1 LKAANG
7 WMWFAHLGGTILA
20 KIVVVGSLNM
30 DVVAFA
36 ARIPVPGETIFGH
49 SFFTAPGG
57 KGANQAYACA
67 RLEGST
73 AMLGRVGDDEF
84 GRRLCENLRLTGC
97 DVSGIL
103 PVEGSSGVAL
113 IFVADS
119 GQNSI
124 VVVPG
129 ANAEFLAEHIVGSAD
144 SFLGVQIVL
153 LQLETPM
160 ETVLAA
166 AQAAKNAN
174 ARVILDPA
182 PADPKCVE
190 LFPFVDILTPNETE
204 AAVLAGAS
212 PSRLDPREAA
222 SIARKLQEQGAGTVI
237 VKLGEQGCVLVEDD
251 EALLMAAPKVK
262 AVDTTAAGDVFNAG
276 LAVALS
282 EGMILADAC
291 GYANCAAAIAVTRPG
306 AQGAAPSRMDVEI
319 FARSSFLAGP
329 VRIS

>member
-1 LKAANG
+1 
-7 WMWFAHLGGTILA
+7 MWFAHLGGTILA

-129 ANAEFLAEHIVGSAD
+129 ANAKFLAEHIAGSAD

-153 LQLETPM
+153 LQFGNSTG
-160 ETVLAA
+160 
-166 AQAAKNAN
+166 NS
-174 ARVILDPA
+174 
-182 PADPKCVE
+182 
-190 LFPFVDILTPNETE
+190 FS
-204 AAVLAGAS
+204 G
-212 PSRLDPREAA
+212 
-222 SIARKLQEQGAGTVI
+222 GAG
-237 VKLGEQGCVLVEDD
+237 GQECERESD
-251 EALLMAAPKVK
+251 
-262 AVDTTAAGDVFNAG
+262 
-276 LAVALS
+276 S
-282 EGMILADAC
+282 
-291 GYANCAAAIAVTRPG
+291 
-306 AQGAAPSRMDVEI
+306 
-319 FARSSFLAGP
+319 RSSAGRSK
-329 VRIS
+329 VRGAVSFCGHTDSE

>member
-1 LKAANG
+1 
-7 WMWFAHLGGTILA
+7 LGGTILA
-20 KIVVVGSLNM
+20 KIVAVGSLNM

-36 ARIPVPGETIFGH
+36 VRIPVPGETIIGH
-49 SFFTAPGG
+49 SFLTAPGG
-57 KGANQAYACA
+57 KGANQAFACA
-67 RLEGST
+67 RLGGST
-73 AMLGRVGDDEF
+73 AMLGRVGNDEF
-84 GRRLCENLRLTGC
+84 GRSLCENLQQAGC
-97 DVSGIL
+97 DVRGIG
-103 PVEGSSGVAL
+103 VAEGSSGVAL
-113 IFVADS
+113 IFVADA

-129 ANAEFLAEHIVGSAD
+129 ANAKFLAEHIAGSAD
-144 SFLGVQIVL
+144 SFLGTQIVL
-153 LQLETPM
+153 LQLETPL

-166 AQAAKNAN
+166 ARAAKNAN

-182 PADPKCVE
+182 PADPKCVA

-204 AAVLAGAS
+204 AAILAGAP
-212 PSRLDPREAA
+212 PSRLDPGEAVTV
-222 SIARKLQEQGAGTVI
+222 ARKLQRRGARIVI
-237 VKLGEQGCVLVEDD
+237 VKLGEQGCVLVEDG

-282 EGMILADAC
+282 EGMNLADAC
-291 GYANCAAAIAVTRPG
+291 GFANCAAAISVTRPG